1 MNNYNI
7 LKRKKIFK
15 HRINKELGLLMST
28 SGTTGSPK
36 FVRLSYKNYKDNTD
50 KIIKSLSIKFN
61 DTVMTTL
68 PINYSYGLSV
78 INSYLSVGA
87 TIFLNNFS
95 ILNKKFWDDYK
106 QYRPTSFYGV
116 PFIYEILKKF
126 NYKNF
131 YTKNLKFF
139 ANAGGKIDEKTLKEN
154 IIFSKRKKLKFYQM
168 YGQTEASPES
178 HY

>member
-1 MNNYNI
+1 MSVNNYNI

-36 FVRLSYKNYKDNTD
+36 FVRLSYK
-50 KIIKSLSIKFN
+50 IIRIILIKLKSLSIKFN

-95 ILNKKFWDDYK
+95 ILNKNFGMTINNIGQHLFMVFLLYMKF
-106 QYRPTSFYGV
+106 
-116 PFIYEILKKF
+116 
-126 NYKNF
+126 
-131 YTKNLKFF
+131 
-139 ANAGGKIDEKTLKEN
+139 
-154 IIFSKRKKLKFYQM
+154 
-168 YGQTEASPES
+168 
-178 HY
+178 